1 MAPASLLSAPRTAM
15 SPSVSFPDKMRR
27 QEDFD
32 YLEEILKRANTDR
45 HFNFLPQ
52 AHNVTHKQVLSRSNM
67 FSIYLFVTPSLACT
81 AWSVVCHKSSF
92 IPLITPLIA

>member
-1 MAPASLLSAPRTAM
+1 MRGVFAFSTTDSDVPLCL
-15 SPSVSFPDKMRR
+15 FPDKMRQ

-52 AHNVTHKQVLSRSNM
+52 AHNVAHTQVLSRSNM
-67 FSIYLFVTPSLACT
+67 FSMYLFVTLART
-81 AWSVVCHKSSF
+81 AWSVVRHTSSF